1 MNEDKML
8 DSKSLR
14 LSRDTRKDRVR
25 LTILNDR
32 SYPIVRVVRAFP
44 LSHPDRYITF
54 LDAKNEEIGTIETLE
69 ELETGTRGIAE
80 RELARRYL
88 NCEIQKIRSIR
99 TEFGTSYWDVETTRG
114 RRDFVV
120 KDVEENAIWLGERHV
135 VIVDVNDNR
144 FEIPDYTRL
153 DDSSVSLLKIV
164 L

>member
-120 KDVEENAIWLGERHV
+120 KDVEENAIWLGKRHM
-135 VIVDVNDNR
+135 VIVDVSDNR
-144 FEIPDYTRL
+144 FEIPDYARL
-153 DDSSVSLLKIV
+153 DSSSMSLLKIV